1 MSIKHR
7 LISNGILITTT
18 EFNEVDKPTIEIA
31 RDGIYAEEIDEVSF
45 TPVPMRFARDKRILV
60 IPGYFD
66 EVTGILVSS
75 TPQSVFV
82 FPSTSIMGEGRY
94 MSFAVSNLPEDG
106 TYYWT
111 ILNNT
116 TSDVDFSTTSGSFQA
131 FGRVG
136 SFQIR
141 AALDKFTDGATELFS
156 VEIRENSV
164 NGPVIATS
172 ELVSIFDNSTTEF
185 GVFTESLEVEEDV
198 DIIFRANSLLT
209 TSTLYWT
216 ISHGSTIPADFI
228 ATSGSFATT
237 QGSGTFTV
245 RLVRDFL
252 TEGPETFSVQ
262 VRTGSTSGPIIA
274 TSFAIVALDTSQS
287 VNFDATSLTVI
298 EGQPYTATFGNPT
311 DIEIFWF
318 TKLGYTGADYV
329 TAVDV
334 DVDDNIYISGST
346 LGSVPDN
353 ADNLVSKLTYT
364 GTTSWQR
371 RLGTDA
377 SEEFANDIA
386 ITGLGDLATVGT
398 VSDYDLG
405 EVIQLLRVT
414 TAGTLVWEYRPTFT
428 SRGYS
433 VDYYSDYFYVT
444 GVENI
449 SNVDYITVIK
459 VSRSNG
465 KSQWIRRIGSLD
477 QNIVAN
483 SISVSS
489 TEKIAIV
496 GTVSNLDNTVHKII
510 VLSLDLAGNLL
521 WQKEVSG
528 LGNSYG
534 NSIDTTSSK
543 FYIIGTTEPAPG
555 QSYIFLMRFSFDGT
569 VEWQKLLGGT
579 NNDVGTSIAVH
590 STSSDILITGSSSE
604 NLLVARLTTEGNIV
618 WQNKISNTGTVAGQ
632 AICINNDGNFQIVA
646 QTYNT
651 SDLYGILVTKLP
663 SDGSL
668 TGTYDQITYSTSTL
682 TLTNGSLSAS
692 TSFYVLTNPG
702 ITVPDYFFIN
712 EGRDAIIDS
721 TNTNFYSAYD
731 GKISKIA
738 WDQDPS
744 VIWSKFIYFLPVG
757 FSTLITD
764 LVVDTSGYLFTGMD
778 PNQGIYLAK
787 SDVSTGATVWVKL
800 IVETPNDVFST
811 SDIGIVTLNQMKL
824 DNNGNLRML
833 IEYSFRY
840 GSNYQSREVRYYTIS
855 TSTGNIIARTTL
867 SLSGNTT
874 PFTFTEFS
882 FDSSGNSYLSGFVNP
897 FVEYYYRSATVTKLN
912 SSGSELWTA
921 TLKINPSNNYDNAL
935 ENKVDSLSNIYIL
948 VTTVLPGNTRVSA
961 VLVKLDSSGN
971 TIWYLVMGEARSTT
985 IFQTFSGGSIEIDS
999 TNNVYV
1005 SVDGDL
1011 LKVSPSGQIVWAKR
1025 IIVPNSTSYFTFK
1038 RMKIDE
1044 LENVLYL
1051 LDTAILS
1058 IPLDGLVNLKN
1069 QNVEIIDSSITTTL
1083 STMSVSTVESNK
1095 FSDSTIGGSSTTTQT
1110 STDSNTYVTGANFTV
1125 SPLYQNSVIPG
1136 VPTLT
1141 PRTYTI
1147 NPVTG
1152 FIPNGTYYWTIN
1164 HDTTTS
1170 ADFVTNSGTLNVTNG
1185 ATTVTVTT
1193 IQDYI
1198 QEGFRGFKIQL
1209 RTGSTAGTVVFE
1221 TPTIFIDDSDFIP
1234 SIVPNVT
1241 AINEGSSVTFTLSN
1255 IGPTGTYYWTSS
1267 SSDLTAANGTVS
1279 ITNGAGTLTVTAT
1292 EDLVTEGPETFAV
1305 SIRSSSITGSI
1316 IITSEEITI
1325 NDTSVDVILTVQ
1337 TPFIIEGQNA
1347 ILAVTNIFPNGT
1359 YYWSILHETTI
1370 ASDFIATSGSFTS
1383 VANIASISI
1392 TSVNDYIAEGARTF
1406 RVQIRTGSTSGPVVS
1421 LSDSITIDDT
1431 TIVPTLTHSSQV
1443 NEGSSITVSCSNI
1456 GPNETY
1462 YWTSEN
1468 TEDLTTSSG
1477 TVFISNGAGSFSI
1490 TALADFITEGD
1501 ETFTLSLRSG
1511 SRVGPI
1517 IVTSEVITIVDTSQ
1531 SPTIT
1536 FSENPINEGELLTVF
1551 LSNVFPL
1558 TATLYWTLYPVTAER
1573 DEISASSGSIAVTNG
1588 SGSFTLFALNDFLTE
1603 GPEIFKIRLRRDSV
1617 TGPII
1622 ATSDEITITDTSTTP
1637 VIELSSN
1644 EVIESGFLVVTVT
1657 MPISS
1662 GTFYWS
1668 ILNET
1673 TTDDDFTF
1681 SNKAFSVDNFQGS
1694 FEVAAFNDFIT
1705 EVEETFR
1712 VQIRNNSVTGPVI
1725 ATSDLI
1731 TLIDNNIDPPVTG
1744 EEIYTAPGTHTWVCP
1759 ENVYAV
1765 NVVAVGGGGGQR
1777 YYSSNPYPWGG
1788 GAGGGGG
1795 GLGWRNVIRVTPG
1808 ESYTVVVGTG
1818 GQGLESDLSPGN
1830 PATNGTDSYFI
1841 NSNIVKGGGASAGT
1855 ASSGGIGGSYTG
1867 TGGGNG
1873 GNGGQTFN
1881 ESSSAGGGGAGGY
1894 SGNGGDGST
1903 STVVNAG
1910 LGGGGAG
1917 GAIVDSFYS
1926 TGGGGVGIYGQ
1937 GASGTGAGQGGSS
1950 GTDGTTS
1957 FLIESPTFPYSIGG
1971 SGGVFGGGGG
1981 SPRGGALPGGQTHG
1995 GFGYRGGGD
2004 GASGAVRIIWGPGRS
2019 FPNNAG

>member
-1 MSIKHR
+1 MAIKHR
-7 LISNGILITTT
+7 LISNGVLITTT
-18 EFNEVDKPTIEIA
+18 EFNEVDRPTIEIA

-116 TSDVDFSTTSGSFQA
+116 TSDLDFSTTSGTFQSF
-131 FGRVG
+131 GGVG
-136 SFQIR
+136 SFQLR
-141 AALDKFTDGATELFS
+141 AALDRFTDGATELFR
-156 VEIRENSV
+156 VEIREDSIT
-164 NGPVIATS
+164 GPVIGS
-172 ELVSIFDNSTTEF
+172 SDLVSIFDNSTTEF
-185 GVFTESLEVEEDV
+185 GVFTESLEIEEDV
-198 DIIFRANSLLT
+198 NVTFIANSLLT

-216 ISHGSTIPADFI
+216 ISHGSTVPTDFV

-245 RLVRDFL
+245 RLIKDFL

-274 TSFAIVALDTSQS
+274 TSVAIVAIDTSQA
-287 VNFDATSLTVI
+287 VNFDGNALTVI

-318 TKLGYTGADYV
+318 TKLGHTGADYG
-329 TAVDV
+329 TAVAV

-346 LGSVPDN
+346 LGSVPNN

-371 RLGTDA
+371 QLGTNA
-377 SEEFANDIA
+377 SEESANDIV

-398 VSDYDLG
+398 VSDTDLG
-405 EVIQLLRVT
+405 EVLQLLRVT

-459 VSRSNG
+459 VSRSSG
-465 KSQWIRRIGSLD
+465 RPQWIRRIGSSD

-496 GTVSNLDNTVHKII
+496 GTVSNLANTIHKII

-579 NNDVGTSIAVH
+579 NNDVGTAIAVH
-590 STSSDILITGSSSE
+590 SASSDILITGSSSE
-604 NLLVARLTTEGNIV
+604 NLLVARLTTEGNLV

-632 AICINNDGNFQIVA
+632 DICINNDGNFQIVA

-668 TGTYDQITYSTSTL
+668 TGTYDQITYSTSAL

-692 TSFYVLTNPG
+692 TSLYALTNPG
-702 ITVPDYFFIN
+702 IIVPDYFFIN
-712 EGRDAIIDS
+712 EGTDAIIDS
-721 TNTNFYSAYD
+721 TNTNFYSSYNNR
-731 GKISKIA
+731 ISKIS
-738 WDQDPS
+738 WNQDPS

-757 FSTLITD
+757 YTYFITN
-764 LVVDTSGYLFTGMD
+764 LVVDSAGYLFSGID
-778 PNQGIYLAK
+778 ENDGIYLAK
-787 SDVSTGATVWVKL
+787 SDVNTGATIWVKL
-800 IVETPNDVFST
+800 IVERPEDVFTT
-811 SDIGIVTLNQMKL
+811 SDFGVVSLNQMKL

-833 IEYSFRY
+833 IEYSFRRN
-840 GSNYQSREVRYYTIS
+840 SNYSSREVRYYTIS
-855 TSTGNIIARTTL
+855 TSTGNILARTTL

-935 ENKVDSLSNIYIL
+935 DNKVDSLSNIYIL

-985 IFQTFSGGSIEIDS
+985 IFGTFSGGSIEIDS

-1011 LKVSPSGQIVWAKR
+1011 LKVSPSGQIIWAKR
-1025 IIVPNSTSYFTFK
+1025 ITVPNSTSYFTFK

-1044 LENVLYL
+1044 SENVLYL
-1051 LDTAILS
+1051 IDTAILS
-1058 IPLDGLVNLKN
+1058 IPLDGSVNLRN
-1069 QNVEIIDSSITTTL
+1069 QNVEVIDSSITSVL
-1083 STMSVSTVESNK
+1083 STTSVGFVESNK

-1164 HDTTTS
+1164 HVTTTS

-1193 IQDYI
+1193 RQDYI

-1209 RTGSTAGTVVFE
+1209 RTGSISGTVVFE

-1241 AINEGSSVTFTLSN
+1241 AINEGSAVTFTLSN
-1255 IGPTGTYYWTSS
+1255 IGPTGTYYWTSNS
-1267 SSDLTAANGTVS
+1267 PDLTAANGTVL

-1292 EDLVTEGPETFAV
+1292 GDLVTEGPETFAV

-1325 NDTSVDVILTVQ
+1325 NDTSVDVTLTVQ
-1337 TPFIIEGQNA
+1337 TPSIIEGQNA

-1370 ASDFIATSGSFTS
+1370 ASDFSATSGSFTS

-1406 RVQIRTGSTSGPVVS
+1406 RVQIRTGSTSGSVVS

-1431 TIVPTLTHSSQV
+1431 TIVPTLTYSSQV

-1456 GPNETY
+1456 GPNGTY

-1477 TVFISNGAGSFSI
+1477 TVSILNGGGSFSVP
-1490 TALADFITEGD
+1490 ALADFITEGD
-1501 ETFTLSLRSG
+1501 ETFTVSLRSG

-1517 IVTSEVITIVDTSQ
+1517 IITSDLITIVDTSQ

-1536 FSENPINEGELLTVF
+1536 FSANPINEGQVLTVF

-1573 DEISASSGSIAVTNG
+1573 NEISASSGSIAVTNG
-1588 SGSFTLFALNDFLTE
+1588 NGSFTLSALNDFLTE
-1603 GPEIFKIRLRRDSV
+1603 GSEIFKIRLRRDSV

-1622 ATSDEITITDTSTTP
+1622 ATSDEIVITDTSTTP

-1644 EVIESGFLVVTVT
+1644 EVMESGFLVVTVA

-1662 GTFYWS
+1662 GTFYWTV
-1668 ILNET
+1668 LNET
-1673 TTDDDFTF
+1673 TTNDDFYFTN
-1681 SNKAFSVDNFQGS
+1681 SAFLVDNFQGS
-1694 FEVAAFNDFIT
+1694 FEIPAFNEFIT
-1705 EVEETFR
+1705 EVGETFR
-1712 VQIRNNSVTGPVI
+1712 VQIRTNSVTGPVI
-1725 ATSDLI
+1725 VTSDSI
-1731 TLIDNNIDPPVTG
+1731 TLIDNNIDPPITG
-1744 EEIYTAPGTHTWVCP
+1744 ESVYTAPGTYTWVCP
-1759 ENVYAV
+1759 EDVYSVDA
-1765 NVVAVGGGGGQR
+1765 VAVGGGGGQT
-1777 YYSSNPYPWGG
+1777 YYSTNPYPWGG

-1795 GLGWRNVIRVTPG
+1795 GLGWRTRIKVNPG
-1808 ESYTVVVGTG
+1808 QSYTVVVGQG
-1818 GQGLESDLSPGN
+1818 GQGLSADLSPGN
-1830 PATNGTDSYFI
+1830 PSTSGTDSYFI
-1841 NSNIVKGGGASAGT
+1841 SPNIVKGGGGASGATSRQGGT
-1855 ASSGGIGGSYTG
+1855 YIG

-1881 ESSSAGGGGAGGY
+1881 ESGSAGGGGAGGY
-1894 SGNGGDGST
+1894 SGNGGNGST
-1903 STVVNAG
+1903 STFVNAG
-1910 LGGGGAG
+1910 QGGSGAG

-1937 GASGTGAGQGGSS
+1937 GASGTGAGQSGSGG
-1950 GTDGTTS
+1950 TNGTTS
-1957 FLIESPTFPYSIGG
+1957 FLIASPVFPYSIGG
-1971 SGGVFGGGGG
+1971 SGGSYGGGGG
-1981 SPRGGALPGGQTHG
+1981 TPRGGALPGGQTHG
-1995 GFGYRGGGD
+1995 GFGYRSGGD

-2019 FPNNAG
+2019 FPNNAA